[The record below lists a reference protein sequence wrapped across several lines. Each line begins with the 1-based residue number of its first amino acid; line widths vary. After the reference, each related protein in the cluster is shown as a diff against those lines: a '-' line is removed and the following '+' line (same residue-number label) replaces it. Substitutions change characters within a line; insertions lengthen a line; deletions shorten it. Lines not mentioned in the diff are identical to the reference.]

1 MNEIPDD
8 KQITDEPCLLEN
20 AELIIEPLNEI
31 RIGRRPFAV
40 ALAQSLITELAQI
53 TFACFS
59 SRRRILGI
67 LRTPKFK
74 IDMTAFADF
83 QRVCNRFGK
92 IAKYFAHF
100 GWRFEI

>member
-31 RIGRRPFAV
+31 RIGRRSFAV
-40 ALAQSLITELAQI
+40 ARAQSPITELAQV
-53 TFACFS
+53 TLARFS
-59 SRRRILGI
+59 RRRRILGI

-74 IDMTAFADF
+74 IDVATFADF
-83 QRVCNRFGK
+83 QRVCYRFGK
-92 IAKYFAHF
+92 IAKHFAHF